1 MGEFVSE
8 LRSLLGATVFRR
20 VVRQV
25 VRNDCLGLAG
35 QLAYFILL
43 SLFPFVMFLVAVAG
57 LVTSDPQSSI
67 KVLAENLQV
76 FLPRDAV
83 NILES
88 YIDRTLQ
95 STTAGVL
102 TFGILATL
110 WSASAGS
117 DAIIKAANRS
127 YGLEE
132 TRPTW
137 KVWGISFL
145 MVGGHI
151 LMATAVVLVLFSVGE
166 RTQNLT
172 GLSHIVLEAWNLLRW
187 VFAFLAVN
195 FALALLYYA
204 APAARVPFKWITPG
218 GFAAT
223 VLIGLSGAIL
233 NFYVSDFGRYD
244 QIYGQLGA
252 VIVMML
258 WLYLTGFMVLV
269 GVEIN
274 AVLARLA
281 EERKGVEI
289 VQPED
294 PGKDPERDRA

>member
-1 MGEFVSE
+1 MGEFFKDLKSIFGPTA
-8 LRSLLGATVFRR
+8 LRR
-20 VVRQV
+20 VAYQV
-25 VRNDCLGLAG
+25 IKNDCLGLAG

-43 SLFPFVMFLVAVAG
+43 SLFPFIMFLVAVTG
-57 LVTSDPQSSI
+57 LVTNDPQASLKI
-67 KVLAENLQV
+67 LAENLQV
-76 FLPRDAV
+76 FLPQDAV
-83 NILES
+83 NILEN

-132 TRPTW
+132 TRPIW

-145 MVGGHI
+145 MVAGHI
-151 LMATAVVLVLFSVGE
+151 LMATAVILVFFSVGE
-166 RTQNLT
+166 RTENLT
-172 GLSHIVLEAWNLLRW
+172 GLSHVFLDAWNVMRW
-187 VFAFLAVN
+187 VLAFLTIN
-195 FALALLYYA
+195 LALAILYYA

-218 GFAAT
+218 GFVAT
-223 VLIGLSGAIL
+223 ALIGISGAIL

-269 GVEIN
+269 GVEVN
-274 AVLARLA
+274 AVLARMA

-289 VQPED
+289 VQQE
-294 PGKDPERDRA
+294 PER

>member
-1 MGEFVSE
+1 MGEFLSDLKTV
-8 LRSLLGATVFRR
+8 LGPTALRR
-20 VVRQV
+20 VAHQV
-25 VRNDCLGLAG
+25 LKNDCLGLAG

-57 LVTSDPQSSI
+57 LVTSDPQSSV
-67 KVLAENLQV
+67 KVLAENLQL

-83 NILES
+83 NILEA

-127 YGLEE
+127 YDLEE
-132 TRPTW
+132 TRPIW

-145 MVGGHI
+145 MVAGHI
-151 LMATAVVLVLFSVGE
+151 LMATAVVLVFFSVGA
-166 RTQNLT
+166 RVQNLT
-172 GLSHIVLEAWNLLRW
+172 GLPHIFLEAWNVLRW
-187 VFAFLAVN
+187 VLAFLTIN
-195 FALALLYYA
+195 LALAILYYA

-233 NFYVSDFGRYD
+233 NLYVSDFGRYD

-269 GVEIN
+269 GVEVN
-274 AVLARLA
+274 AVVARMA
-281 EERKGVEI
+281 EERKGIEI
-289 VQPED
+289 VQPE
-294 PGKDPERDRA
+294 KDLE